1 MQVENELII
10 AQKEKDLE
18 KFKQSKEMDM
28 EKQVFIFVTDVYCVK
43 FLLRVHRTMSLL
55 RSV

>member
-1 MQVENELII
+1 LII

-28 EKQVFIFVTDVYCVK
+28 EKQVTNWSLTPI
-43 FLLRVHRTMSLL
+43 LRKAPRKILMYWTIL
-55 RSV
+55 RL